1 MQQIELTQYRESHD
15 REIAGLQADL
25 AAHQIEVRLHRA
37 PPGAPVTIELSTPAL
52 VVIAFA
58 QTFLAAMVG
67 ELAKDAY
74 DWLKQRLGR
83 FAREVA
89 AQQPPHEGVLN
100 PGIAPLALDAT
111 TQDAHFRLLF
121 PVNHPAFDY
130 EAAAA
135 AFLEFAVAC
144 QAGRATLDDL
154 GPGAAD
160 HPGGVIR
167 LRYDQAARRLLWVDP
182 VAPVLRRP

>member
-1 MQQIELTQYRESHD
+1 MQQIALTQYRESSHQ
-15 REIAGLQADL
+15 EIAGLQADL
-25 AAHQIEVRLHRA
+25 AARQIMLDLRRA
-37 PPGAPVTIELSTPAL
+37 PPGAPVTLELTIPAL
-52 VVIAFA
+52 LVVAFA

-89 AQQPPHEGVLN
+89 AQTLPHEGMLTYDV
-100 PGIAPLALDAT
+100 APLALEANT
-111 TQDAHFRLLF
+111 GEAHFRLLF
-121 PVNHPAFDY
+121 PVENPAFAY
-130 EAAAA
+130 EAATA
-135 AFLEFAVAC
+135 AFLDFTVAC

-154 GPGAAD
+154 GPGAAE
-160 HPGGVIR
+160 HPEGVIR
-167 LRYDQAARRLLWVDP
+167 LHYDAAARRLVWVDP